1 MACPEGTR
9 SAALLDAWEPSELA
23 TEPWEDTE
31 EEDLRLEDLD
41 TDILD
46 TGDPSLDW
54 VP

>member
-1 MACPEGTR
+1 MACPAGTK
-9 SAALLDAWEPSELA
+9 SGALLDVWEPRELA
-23 TEPWEDTE
+23 TEPWEDRE
-31 EEDLRLEDLD
+31 EEDLKLGDLD